1 MAAKSFKPGGRKDG
15 INWRFRAVG
24 LPAPLRLQRW
34 QDFQRVYQQGKRYRG
49 AGLLLRVLKEPA
61 LAQSRFGI
69 SVSQKVSKRAVDRNR
84 LKRRVRGVILRLLPR
99 LGGGFQVIIV
109 VLPQAALYNSEHFL
123 RELEQL
129 FTQAGIIPYGH

>member
-1 MAAKSFKPGGRKDG
+1 M
-15 INWRFRAVG
+15 G
-24 LPAPLRLQRW
+24 LPAPLRLKRR

-49 AGLLLRVLKEPA
+49 ACLLLRVLKEPG

-69 SVSQKVSKRAVDRNR
+69 SVSRKVSKRAVDRNR
-84 LKRRVRGVILRLLPR
+84 LKRRARGVILRLLPR

>member
-1 MAAKSFKPGGRKDG
+1 M
-15 INWRFRAVG
+15 G
-24 LPAPLRLQRW
+24 LPAPLRLKRW

-49 AGLLLRVLKEPA
+49 DCLLMRVLKEPA

-84 LKRRVRGVILRLLPR
+84 LKRRVRGAILRLLPR

-109 VLPQAALYNSEHFL
+109 VLPQATLYNSEHFL

-129 FTQAGIIPYGH
+129 FTQAGIIPYGHSRNHLL